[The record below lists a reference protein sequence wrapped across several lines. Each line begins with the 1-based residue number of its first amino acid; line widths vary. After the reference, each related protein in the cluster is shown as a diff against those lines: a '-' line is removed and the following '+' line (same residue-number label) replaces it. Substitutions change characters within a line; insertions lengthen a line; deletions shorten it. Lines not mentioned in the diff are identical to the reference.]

1 MEITIKEPKLNNKA
15 FTFTDSVRNQKKIA
29 KYLGE
34 DFQKQ
39 VDLQEKAND
48 VDAKTNEKSTP
59 EEIIDGFR
67 TQIDEK
73 IKEEQNKIVQI
84 DTIVNLL
91 ASIFGLKGKQK
102 EILEDLSLLELGELL
117 GHISI
122 RMDNP
127 AITEDIF
134 WELVKAGESK
144 KSQPE
149 EG

>member
-1 MEITIKEPKLNNKA
+1 MEITIKEPKLNNKE

-39 VDLQEKAND
+39 VDLQEKASE
-48 VDAKTNEKSTP
+48 VDAKTNEESTP

-67 TQIDEK
+67 AQIDEK
-73 IKEEQNKIVQI
+73 ITEEKNKIVQI

-91 ASIFGLKGKQK
+91 ASIFVLKGKQK

-144 KSQPE
+144 K
-149 EG
+149 